1 MVNNKKLF
9 LHAFYSVNRYNLEI
23 TVVFVLKYFVLT
35 HNSFLIYLFMQKWRK
50 AHIVIIFYGSTT
62 NKESSCASNL
72 FVTQKAKID
81 LLQHYAKL
89 PSCQFYNTANKS
101 VSCIV
106 CSEVF

>member
-1 MVNNKKLF
+1 MKK
-9 LHAFYSVNRYNLEI
+9 E
-23 TVVFVLKYFVLT
+23 
-35 HNSFLIYLFMQKWRK
+35 

-62 NKESSCASNL
+62 NEESSCASNL

-101 VSCIV
+101 VST
-106 CSEVF
+106 CSVQWSFLAYK